1 MTNRFGIRTIGFVLI
16 LSLGACQ
23 TFQKHELESK
33 VEPEVLAAYLRD
45 KPDELKR
52 LYAPILL
59 QGNRNLVLNQM
70 RVGLA
75 AMEAGRFDL
84 ASASFDLVLG
94 KIETIYADNE
104 EAEKALSLWTKEN
117 IKDFKGEPYERAMA
131 YYYRGLLYLVEGD
144 YENARASFKGGMLQD
159 AFAEDKQDRSD
170 FASLAFLEGWASKC
184 RGDEDLAKD
193 SFAEAVQLNAGLS
206 APKPSH
212 NLLVIVETGQ
222 APQKFAAGN
231 SGEKLTFG
239 RGLNSYGTKLKVNFA
254 KETKIVGPAED
265 IFFQASTRG
274 GRPIDSILAGKVSFK
289 DSANTV
295 SDGLL
300 VAGTATLVAGNN
312 RDTAIAGAVLMFA
325 GLIAKA
331 AADAAKPDADIRA
344 WDNLPNRVFLT
355 SLTLSEGNEGPTA
368 NVLDAAGNDF
378 DLSIIGGDDACKLS
392 WGRSQSAFAIGDRAP
407 GSSVPEK

>member
-1 MTNRFGIRTIGFVLI
+1 MTNRFGLRTIGFVLV
-16 LSLGACQ
+16 LGLGACQ
-23 TFQKHELESK
+23 TFQKHELETK
-33 VEPEVLAAYLRD
+33 VEPEVLAAYLKD
-45 KPDELKR
+45 KPVELKR
-52 LYAPILL
+52 LYASILL
-59 QGNRNLVLNQM
+59 QGKRNLVLNHM

-84 ASASFDLVLG
+84 ASASFDLALG

-170 FASLAFLEGWASKC
+170 FASLAYLEGWASKC
-184 RGDEDLAKD
+184 QGDEDLAKD
-193 SFAEAVQLNAGLS
+193 SFVEAIGLNAALS
-206 APKPSH
+206 APKPDH

-222 APQKFAAGN
+222 APQKFSAGN

-239 RGLNSYGTKLKVNFA
+239 RGRNSYGTKLKVGLA
-254 KETKIVGPAED
+254 KETRIVGPAED

-274 GRPIDSILAGKVSFK
+274 GRPVDSILAGKVNFK
-289 DSANTV
+289 DNANTV
-295 SDGLL
+295 GDGLL
-300 VAGTATLVAGNN
+300 IAGTATLAAGNN
-312 RDTAIAGAVLMFA
+312 RDTAIAGAVIMLA

-355 SLTLSEGNEGPTA
+355 SLTLSEGSASPVA

-378 DLSIIGGDDACKLS
+378 DLPIIGGDDACKLS
-392 WGRSQSAFAIGDRAP
+392 WGRNQSAFAIGDRAP
-407 GSSVPEK
+407 GSFVPEK